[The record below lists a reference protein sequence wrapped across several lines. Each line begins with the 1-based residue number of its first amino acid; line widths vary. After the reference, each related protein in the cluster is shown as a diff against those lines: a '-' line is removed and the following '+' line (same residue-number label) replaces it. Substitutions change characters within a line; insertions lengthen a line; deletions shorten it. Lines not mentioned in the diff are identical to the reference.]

1 MKKEN
6 KKILDK
12 KIINEI
18 VKIYPKCDIIKAS
31 ELSAIDLINY
41 IFSQYSYSLW
51 GSNSIT
57 RTYVCFSKINYKDKT
72 SLYSQL
78 RGFNKA
84 HINGGPNENN

>member
-12 KIINEI
+12 KIIAEI
-18 VKIYPKCDIIKAS
+18 IKIYPQFNVSKAS
-31 ELSAIDLINY
+31 ELSCIDLINY
-41 IFSQYSYSLW
+41 IFSHYTSSLW

-57 RTYVCFSKINYKDKT
+57 RIYVCFSKINYKDKT

-78 RGFNKA
+78 RGFNNA
-84 HINGGPNENN
+84 HINRRTK